1 MHRRLAVLLV
11 TVTAAL
17 VSSGGAGASQ
27 LIDRDATGTKLAVNA
42 KGEALL
48 TYRAAGKL
56 KHILVWG
63 AVDARHPDSG
73 QPQVR
78 FKKDYAGGW
87 GKYRTDY
94 WKTFRNSCR
103 PYDGPRLA

>member
-1 MHRRLAVLLV
+1 MRRV
-11 TVTAAL
+11 AAL
-17 VSSGGAGASQ
+17 LILVIAALAAASGAGASQ

-73 QPQVR
+73 
-78 FKKDYAGGW
+78 
-87 GKYRTDY
+87 
-94 WKTFRNSCR
+94 
-103 PYDGPRLA
+103 